1 MGLFDTLFGTA
12 LHGVFAQWWAHAE
25 AHYVGL
31 RDGRLG
37 DTLTLYY
44 DPLLRYDHRRGP
56 ESALMMAVYL
66 APQRPHVA
74 ELIFAAAAERLGWTT
89 DAPLREPRG
98 NPRFT
103 LWGLILAREFGD
115 NAIHGKLDAYGEAH
129 HEPTWDA
136 PTGEFTWGFG
146 LNESHPRGQFNATR
160 MMAEALSEGAWR
172 RLFKAPNL
180 RKFNEPTVHGVD
192 FPTVCLS
199 QAWYDAARRRLVIAT
214 DAGLS
219 RAAGQPTSF
228 RVTHVD
234 PAACQVEIDGRLS
247 DDWRIVE
254 GDLEITT
261 TVAEHVISVTH
272 AKPAA

>member
-1 MGLFDTLFGTA
+1 MFDR
-12 LHGVFAQWWAHAE
+12 WWVHAE
-25 AHYVGL
+25 TYYVGL
-31 RDGRLG
+31 REGKLS

-44 DPLLRYDHRRGP
+44 DPILRYDHRRGP

-66 APQRPHVA
+66 APQKPHAA
-74 ELIFAAAAERLGWTT
+74 ELIFRAGAARLGWTT
-89 DAPLREPRG
+89 DAPVREPRG

-115 NAIHGKLDAYGEAH
+115 DAIYNKLDAHCEAR

-136 PTGEFTWGFG
+136 AAGEFTWGFG
-146 LNESHPRGQFNATR
+146 LNEPHPRGQFNATR

-172 RLFKAPNL
+172 RLFNAPNL
-180 RKFNEPTVHGVD
+180 GKFNEPTVYGVD

-199 QAWYDAARRRLVIAT
+199 QARYDAARGQLVVAT
-214 DAGLS
+214 DAGLPH
-219 RAAGQPTSF
+219 AAGQPTSF
-228 RVTHVD
+228 RVTNVD
-234 PAACQVEIDGRLS
+234 PASCQVEIDDRVC

-261 TVAEHVISVTH
+261 TVAAHLIRVTH
-272 AKPAA
+272 ERPVA